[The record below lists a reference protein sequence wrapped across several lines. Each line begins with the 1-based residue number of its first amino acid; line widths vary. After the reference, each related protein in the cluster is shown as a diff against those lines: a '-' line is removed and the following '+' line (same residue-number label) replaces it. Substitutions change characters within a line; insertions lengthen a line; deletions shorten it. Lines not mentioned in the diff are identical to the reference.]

1 MRERLKELRLK
12 KGFTQGEMAEEIGIL
27 RTSYTNIE
35 RGNKNPSIK
44 VALKIKEI
52 LGEKEDLFADILE
65 ETE

>member
-1 MRERLKELRLK
+1 
-12 KGFTQGEMAEEIGIL
+12 MAEEIGIL